1 MLLPTLIIISKE
13 QGINMSTYINEF
25 LFGLYPYLAGTVF
38 IIGSL
43 VRFEFAQYTW
53 RSGSSQILTARSR
66 RFNLGNQLF
75 HVGIL
80 FLFFGHLVG
89 LLTPHSVYHMLG
101 LDAATKQ
108 KLAMIAGGIFGSVC
122 LIGIGLLMHRRMLD
136 DRIRATSSQGDIFIL
151 WLLMIQV
158 VFGLMTIFVSA
169 QHPDGSVMVLL
180 GEWAQ
185 RIITFR
191 EGAAAAVFG
200 VHWLYKV
207 HLFLGI
213 TMFLVFPFTRLVHVW
228 SAPLSY
234 IGRTYQIVRQK
245 RMY

>member
-1 MLLPTLIIISKE
+1 
-13 QGINMSTYINEF
+13 MSTYINEL

-38 IIGSL
+38 IVGSV

-53 RSGSSQILTARSR
+53 RAGSSQMFTARSR
-66 RFNLGNQLF
+66 QFIFGNRLF
-75 HVGIL
+75 HIGIL

-89 LLTPHSVYHMLG
+89 LLTPPEAYHLLG

-108 KLAMIAGGIFGSVC
+108 KTAMTAGGIFGVIC
-122 LIGIGLLMHRRMLD
+122 IIGMSMLLHRRMTGQ
-136 DRIRATSSQGDIFIL
+136 RVRATSSQGDIFIL
-151 WLLMIQV
+151 WLLFIQV
-158 VFGLMTIFVSA
+158 TVGLLTIFISA
-169 QHPDGSVMVLL
+169 QHPDGSVMILL
-180 GEWAQ
+180 SDWAQ
-185 RIITFR
+185 RIVTFR
-191 EGAAAAVFG
+191 EGAAAAVQG
-200 VHWLYKV
+200 VHWVYKL

-234 IGRTYQIVRQK
+234 IGRAYQIVRQK

>member
-1 MLLPTLIIISKE
+1 
-13 QGINMSTYINEF
+13 MSTYINEL

-38 IIGSL
+38 IVGSL
-43 VRFEFAQYTW
+43 VRFEVAQYTW

-66 RFNLGNQLF
+66 RFILGNRMF

-89 LLTPHSVYHMLG
+89 LLTPPSVYHLLG

-122 LIGIGLLMHRRMLD
+122 LVGIGLLMHRRMLD
-136 DRIRATSSQGDIFIL
+136 VRIRATSSQGDIFIL
-151 WLLMIQV
+151 WLLMVQV

-169 QHPDGSVMVLL
+169 QHPDGSVMILL

-185 RIITFR
+185 RIVTFR
-191 EGAAAAVFG
+191 GGAATAVLG

-228 SAPLSY
+228 SAPFTY
-234 IGRTYQIVRQK
+234 IGRAYQIVRQK

>member
-1 MLLPTLIIISKE
+1 
-13 QGINMSTYINEF
+13 MSTYINEL

-38 IIGSL
+38 IVGSL
-43 VRFEFAQYTW
+43 VRFEVAQYTW

-66 RFNLGNQLF
+66 RFNLGNRLF

-89 LLTPHSVYHMLG
+89 LLTPPEAYHLLG

-108 KLAMIAGGIFGSVC
+108 KSAMIAGGIFGSIC
-122 LIGIGLLMHRRMLD
+122 LIGMSLLLHRRMVD
-136 DRIRATSSQGDIFIL
+136 KRIRATSSQGDIFVL
-151 WLLMIQV
+151 WLLIIQV

-185 RIITFR
+185 RIVTFR
-191 EGAAAAVFG
+191 EGAADAVLG

-228 SAPLSY
+228 SAPITY
-234 IGRTYQIVRQK
+234 VGRAYQIVRQK
-245 RMY
+245 RSY

>member
-1 MLLPTLIIISKE
+1 
-13 QGINMSTYINEF
+13 MSIYINEL

-43 VRFEFAQYTW
+43 VRFEVAQYTW

-66 RFNLGNQLF
+66 RFNLGNRLF

-89 LLTPHSVYHMLG
+89 LLTPPWAYHMLG
-101 LDAATKQ
+101 LDAGTKQ
-108 KLAMIAGGIFGSVC
+108 LLAMTAGGIFGTIC
-122 LIGIGLLMHRRMLD
+122 LFGIGLLMHRRMFD
-136 DRIRATSSQGDIFIL
+136 KRIRATSSQGDIFIL

-158 VFGLMTIFVSA
+158 VFRLMTIFVSA
-169 QHPDGSVMVLL
+169 QHRDGSVMVLL

-185 RIITFR
+185 RIVTFR
-191 EGAAAAVFG
+191 DGAAEAVYS

-228 SAPLSY
+228 SAPLTY
-234 IGRTYQIVRQK
+234 IGRAYQIVRQK

>member
-1 MLLPTLIIISKE
+1 
-13 QGINMSTYINEF
+13 MSTYINEL

-66 RFNLGNQLF
+66 RFNLGNRLF

-89 LLTPHSVYHMLG
+89 LLTPPEVYHLLG

-108 KLAMIAGGIFGSVC
+108 KLAMTAGGIFGSMC
-122 LIGIGLLMHRRMLD
+122 LLGMGLLMHRRLLD
-136 DRIRATSSQGDIFIL
+136 KRIRATSSQGDIFIL
-151 WLLMIQV
+151 WLLIIQV

-169 QHPDGSVMVLL
+169 QHPDGSVMIVLS
-180 GEWAQ
+180 EWAQ
-185 RIITFR
+185 RIVTFR
-191 EGAAAAVFG
+191 EGAAGAVLH

-228 SAPLSY
+228 SAPLTY
-234 IGRTYQIVRQK
+234 VGRAYQIVRQK

>member
-1 MLLPTLIIISKE
+1 
-13 QGINMSTYINEF
+13 MSTYINEL

-38 IIGSL
+38 IVGSL
-43 VRFEFAQYTW
+43 VRFEVAQYTW

-66 RFNLGNQLF
+66 RFILGNRMF

-89 LLTPHSVYHMLG
+89 LLTPPSVYHLLG

-108 KLAMIAGGIFGSVC
+108 KLAMIAGGVFGSVC
-122 LIGIGLLMHRRMLD
+122 LVGIGLLMHRRMLD
-136 DRIRATSSQGDIFIL
+136 VRIKATSSQGDIFIL
-151 WLLMIQV
+151 WLLMVQV

-169 QHPDGSVMVLL
+169 QHPDGSVMILL

-185 RIITFR
+185 RIVTFR
-191 EGAAAAVFG
+191 DGAATAVLG

-228 SAPLSY
+228 SAPFTY
-234 IGRTYQIVRQK
+234 IGRAYQIVRQK

>member
-1 MLLPTLIIISKE
+1 
-13 QGINMSTYINEF
+13 MSTYINQL

-38 IIGSL
+38 IVGSL
-43 VRFEFAQYTW
+43 VRFEVAQYTW

-66 RFNLGNQLF
+66 RFILGNRMF

-89 LLTPHSVYHMLG
+89 LLTPPSVYHLLG

-108 KLAMIAGGIFGSVC
+108 KLAMIAGGVFGSVC
-122 LIGIGLLMHRRMLD
+122 LVGIGLLMHRRMLD
-136 DRIRATSSQGDIFIL
+136 VRIRATSSQGDIFIL
-151 WLLMIQV
+151 WLLMVQV
-158 VFGLMTIFVSA
+158 VFGLLTIFVSA
-169 QHPDGSVMVLL
+169 QHPDGSVMILL

-185 RIITFR
+185 RIVTFR
-191 EGAAAAVFG
+191 QGAAAAVLG

-228 SAPLSY
+228 SAPFTY
-234 IGRTYQIVRQK
+234 IGRAYQIVRQK

>member
-1 MLLPTLIIISKE
+1 
-13 QGINMSTYINEF
+13 MSIYINEL
-25 LFGLYPYLAGTVF
+25 LFGLYPYLAGTIF
-38 IIGSL
+38 IIGSM
-43 VRFEFAQYTW
+43 VRFEVAQYTW

-66 RFNLGNQLF
+66 RFNRGNLLF
-75 HVGIL
+75 HIGIL
-80 FLFFGHLVG
+80 FLFFGHLIG
-89 LLTPHSVYHMLG
+89 LLTPPAAYHMLG

-122 LIGIGLLMHRRMLD
+122 LLGMGLLVHRRMLD
-136 DRIRATSSQGDIFIL
+136 KRIRATSSQGDIFIL
-151 WLLMIQV
+151 WLLIVQV
-158 VFGLMTIFVSA
+158 VCGLLTIFVSV

-191 EGAAAAVFG
+191 EGAASAVLG
-200 VHWLYKV
+200 VHWVYKL

-228 SAPLSY
+228 SAPFAY
-234 IGRTYQIVRQK
+234 VGRAYQIVRQK